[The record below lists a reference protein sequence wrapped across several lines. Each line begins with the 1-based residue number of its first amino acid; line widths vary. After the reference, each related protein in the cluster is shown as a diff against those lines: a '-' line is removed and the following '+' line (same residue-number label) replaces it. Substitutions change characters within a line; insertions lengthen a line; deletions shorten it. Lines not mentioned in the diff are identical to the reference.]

1 MSIELRGAIARA
13 GTQVLAGPADAVL
26 RPARVASVVGPNGA
40 GKSTLLRLI
49 AGQRAPDEGQ
59 VLLDG
64 EPVHARDAGTLA
76 LRRALMPQEGA
87 VAFDFS
93 AREICELG
101 RYPHRRRPSRDED
114 RIVDQALAAASAA
127 HLAQRSYATLSG
139 GEKARVQ
146 LARALAQ
153 VWEPQPHARWLLLD
167 EPTAALDLAHQH
179 EVMRLVNR
187 LAREEGLGIVV
198 VLHDLNLAARYAD
211 DVLLLQAG
219 ERAVFG
225 PRHEVL
231 EPERIARTWSVP
243 CRLLPDGDGPGQF
256 VFA

>member
-13 GTQVLAGPADAVL
+13 GARVLAGPADAML
-26 RPARVASVVGPNGA
+26 RPARVVAVVGPNGA
-40 GKSTLLRLI
+40 GKSTLLRLV
-49 AGQRAPDEGQ
+49 AGQTAPDDGV

-64 EPVHARDAGTLA
+64 EPVHARSAETLA

-114 RIVDQALAAASAA
+114 SIVDHALAAVSAA
-127 HLAQRSYATLSG
+127 HLSQRSYTTLSG

-153 VWEPQPHARWLLLD
+153 VWEPQAQARWLLLD

-179 EVMRLVNR
+179 EVMRLVRR
-187 LAREEGLGIVV
+187 LAHDAGLGIVI

-211 DVLLLQAG
+211 DVLMLQAG
-219 ERAVFG
+219 APAVFG
-225 PRHEVL
+225 AREEVL
-231 EPERIARTWSVP
+231 QAARIARTWSVP
-243 CRLLPDGDGPGQF
+243 CRLLPDGDGPGHF